1 MKKLER
7 KTVASAMLLGVLS
20 AGVAT
25 ADSVKHYRQDTVMI
39 KFDEPVVSL
48 GVVQNAWQDNLP
60 AEDRG
65 LNLFD
70 LTGDAQY
77 APEARWVDQD
87 QLELTFVK
95 GTSVATKYRLAFR
108 PGSDHYLSGK
118 KMPEPVFE
126 FSPQALRLESIYP
139 QDGIPGIAFLVAA
152 GNQKMRE
159 ARELSEKSPV
169 RYEFREVLGRKK
181 GKVTYGKVVAGK
193 VSPAQFRHLSKRM
206 QSDFLES
213 LDDLGIEQSEEALAG
228 ITPEM
233 PLPGVV
239 LVTPAEEL
247 SGKNEWRLYAIAE
260 PNGGFVDSELSA
272 KTLSTELSTGVQVDV
287 GGEGENQPAQ
297 LGGVVRFD
305 APIEESAVADVF
317 RAMEIQA
324 GDVSAVNSEDGK
336 SKTLTVNGKT
346 LTFRLLPVADNRVS
360 SYMNGELLRADG
372 SKVQNFK
379 VWYDAPYTDCF
390 NFAIDGVDELPITVD
405 FVIKADTQA
414 MLGLKT
420 ATDHRHRVTLNA
432 AAPLLSFDN
441 TPSSPMLMPLH
452 GTHKV
457 KVDSINNGKVSVSL
471 AKLNAEQ
478 YVTYRS
484 ALEQIDSRAAR
495 SYAEVCYRLRC
506 LEERIAAGIE
516 DKKKCSSEIKSYNQQ
531 KNRLFSQMP
540 RYNVIRSA
548 MEGVTFGATQ
558 ELDTAG
564 QGNGAVRSA
573 TAELDLDA
581 LNGAPLSPGFYL
593 ISVTNQASPN
603 VRAAL
608 RELKLD
614 ETLFDI
620 ENWYA
625 IQVTDLHY
633 SRTDKALLVNKI
645 SDGTLMPEGQLFNIT
660 GNSPKPIAE
669 LKDGVVVMPSIEM
682 PRRRTPQL
690 MVQSGED
697 FISLAHYGNSA
708 HLQSSRRIMVV
719 KDRSMYRPG
728 ETVHLRGVLR
738 EVSAQGE
745 PSLPHVKSVQ
755 VTVSRPNRKELLN
768 KTVNLN
774 NYGAF
779 DFEFDLPKG
788 DEDIVGTYRVSI
800 QADGNKYRDEEFVEC
815 QEFRRDSFTTK
826 TELKMDSVR
835 PEEYTYTI
843 TAEDLNGVPLSGAR
857 AEVEIKLNYNEPS
870 NEEVKLCNV
879 RPHLKTE
886 TKKETL
892 TLDAEGKATYT
903 GKIDYLHRD
912 ALMSGDAFLYI
923 SGSVINDR
931 EEVKKVEFENKH
943 IAPADFSINW
953 YGDELKLYSNTEEE
967 EQGGSKVL
975 GREQVVNLRVWSN
988 KANEKVL
995 PNGIIIVT
1003 HEPTLLWEES
1013 ITVPANC
1020 VNGYKTDI
1028 LERLRKIEGNDNRF
1042 SLEWR
1047 GKDTAG
1053 REFIDMDSV
1062 NSWDFRRPQ
1071 RGATESC
1078 QSDCKLNE
1086 RTMQLNATFE
1096 NEGRAAV
1103 VVNSVKGARSAG
1115 IVEVKKGANTW
1126 DIPLQDDEFGKI
1138 ELAVMLPVQQD
1149 NRFVNLEY
1157 TTNNVEAERLQN
1169 KLGVE
1174 LVMPQTTP
1182 RPGDAI
1188 TLTGRI
1194 VGPDGQPYP
1203 TTQVTLF
1210 AVDEGMLSVSGGH
1223 RVDNPGTFFT
1233 SVWVQGFYPQ
1243 NRGADMYML
1252 RSEKGQGN
1260 STMLAGIWQGDIVG
1274 PGAALSVRTSGGGRL
1289 YGAVKSKK
1297 MMARNAVYD
1306 ADEEGEWEGEDVM
1319 VECAAPVAC
1328 ESAALDAAPAMAPAP
1343 QGLMTAGVRSGSGAT
1358 KDFSMAQ
1365 NTTRANA
1372 LAQVDAA
1379 WSSSQ
1384 GPAVPE
1390 PRLRTNFVPV
1400 AVWAPAVDVDAE
1412 GKFTVDVTLPD
1423 TLTTYKVYAVALAQD
1438 GKCFGYAENK
1448 FTVNQPVMLTPGTP
1462 LFMSVGDRLR
1472 LPLTITNNTEAD
1484 GTWTVKLEGADAPQQ
1499 VTLKA
1504 KSTSTLYFDYTAT
1517 EEGER
1522 KLHWEALAAGG
1533 SDAVEGTFEVKFPA
1547 PVLREAHRL
1556 VLQEGAEPLKVGALP
1571 APELATSTRGQVEI
1585 QLSANPLLHL
1595 NECME
1600 LVLKQG
1606 YGNTEWYASSLLP
1619 WMLHDRMAPFSP
1631 VMASVPAAEAREV
1644 VLKGIDRLVN
1654 CQQADGGMSFWPSG
1668 DYCSCRES
1676 SPWVSAYVGLV
1687 LTIAVDNGY
1696 VLPEQTL
1703 PRLREFLKKYIEKQ
1717 RKDEDLWKSVSSH
1730 LLYAAGRT
1738 LEDDEL
1744 IREGLKRELA
1754 LQTERDGGYDV
1765 INGVITPR
1773 GGCFTWFRSHRAVA
1787 SLNFLAEMH
1796 QDKTARHT
1804 SFLKW
1809 MRVVGHDYRHAT
1821 TWDGGWMLIA
1831 LHEYLRLTPAGNAQS
1846 VVTLQDGQKLTLGN
1860 GITEL
1865 TPAKTAT
1872 LGELPTVITRNSGT
1886 AYVSVKFKAQPEQ
1899 TEYPGVTEKGLQIT
1913 RTYEKRGE
1921 DGAWRPATEF
1931 NVGDVVRV
1939 TLTCAKA
1946 EKDLEYFVLEDYLP
1960 SNMEAINPKVRSQA
1974 AGLEWQPWS
1983 HWFDNREFQ
1992 AHRVRGFCTRW
2003 AGRDLLNMSYYARVK
2018 RAGEAMAPPASGQL
2032 MYEPQTYGL
2041 SPNTKVIS
2049 R

>member
-1 MKKLER
+1 M
-7 KTVASAMLLGVLS
+7 ASAMLLSMLS

-25 ADSVKHYRQDTVMI
+25 ADSVTPYGLDRVII

-48 GVVQNAWQDNLP
+48 GVVENAWSESLP

-70 LTGDAQY
+70 LTGDAQHT
-77 APEARWVDQD
+77 PKARWVDQD
-87 QLELTFVK
+87 ALELTFVK
-95 GTSVATKYRLAFR
+95 GTSVATRYRLAFR

-126 FSPQALRLESIYP
+126 FAPQALRLESVHT
-139 QDGIPGIAFLVAA
+139 QSGIPGLAFLVVVE
-152 GNQKMRE
+152 QQHMRE
-159 ARELSEKSPV
+159 AREFSDKAPV
-169 RYEFREVLGRKK
+169 RYEFREMLGRKK
-181 GKVTYGKVVAGK
+181 GKMTYGRVVAGK
-193 VSPAQFRHLSKRM
+193 ISPAQFRHFSKYEQRELLRHLE
-206 QSDFLES
+206 DF
-213 LDDLGIEQSEEALAG
+213 GIANSEEALAG

-247 SGKNEWRLYAIAE
+247 SGQNEWRLYAIAE
-260 PNGGFVDSELSA
+260 PNSGFADSELSA
-272 KTLSTELSTGVQVDV
+272 DTVTTELSTGVQVDV
-287 GGEGENQPAQ
+287 GSEGENMPAL
-297 LGGVVRFD
+297 LGGQVRFG
-305 APIEESAVADVF
+305 APIEESAVADIF
-317 RAMEIQA
+317 RAMEIHA
-324 GDVSAVNSEDGK
+324 GEVSAVNSEDGK
-336 SKTLTVNGKT
+336 SKTLTVGGKT
-346 LTFRLLPVADNRVS
+346 ITFRLLPLPDNRDTA
-360 SYMNGELLRADG
+360 YLNGELLRADG
-372 SKVQNFK
+372 SKIQDYT
-379 VWYDAPYTDCF
+379 VWYDAPYTNEF

-441 TPSSPMLMPLH
+441 TPGSPMLMPLQ

-484 ALEQIDSRAAR
+484 TLEQIDSHAAR
-495 SYAEVCYRLRC
+495 AYAEVCYRLRC
-506 LEERIAAGIE
+506 LEERVAAGIE
-516 DKKKCSSEIKSYNQQ
+516 DKKKCRDEIKSYKQQ
-531 KNRLFSQMP
+531 KSRLSSQMP
-540 RYNVIRSA
+540 RYSAIRNV
-548 MEGVTFGATQ
+548 MEGVSFNAPQ
-558 ELDTAG
+558 ELDTTG

-593 ISVTNQASPN
+593 ISVTNQAAPN

-625 IQVTDLHY
+625 VQVTDLHY

-645 SDGTLMPEGQLFNIT
+645 SDGSLPVAGQLLNIT
-660 GNSPKPIAE
+660 DGKSKLIAE
-669 LKDGVVVMPSIEM
+669 LKDGVVVMPSIE
-682 PRRRTPQL
+682 PSRRRTPRL
-690 MVQSGED
+690 MLQSGED
-697 FISLAHYGNSA
+697 FISFTHYGNSA
-708 HLQSSRRIMVV
+708 NMQTSRRIMVV

-738 EVSAQGE
+738 EVSAKGE
-745 PSLPHVKSVQ
+745 PTMPHVKSVQ
-755 VTVSRPNRKELLN
+755 VTVSRPNRKELIN
-768 KTVNLN
+768 KTVKLN
-774 NYGAF
+774 AYGAF
-779 DFEFDLPKG
+779 DFDFDLPKG

-815 QEFRRDSFTTK
+815 QEFRRDAFTTK
-826 TELKMDSVR
+826 TELKIDPVR
-835 PEEYTYTI
+835 PEEFTFTI
-843 TAEDLNGVPLSGAR
+843 SAEDLNGVPLSGAR
-857 AEVEIKLNYNEPS
+857 AEVDMELSYNSPN
-870 NEEVKLCNV
+870 NEEHKMCNV
-879 RPHLKTE
+879 RPHLKSE
-886 TKKETL
+886 SKEETL

-912 ALMSGDAFLYI
+912 ALMSGDAFLHI
-923 SGSVINDR
+923 SGSVTNDR
-931 EEVKKVEFENKH
+931 EEVKQFDGQHAH
-943 IAPADFSINW
+943 IAPADFSIHW
-953 YGDELKLYSNTEEE
+953 YGDELKLYPNTEDEA
-967 EQGGSKVL
+967 QSGDKVL
-975 GREQVVNLRVWSN
+975 GREQTVSLRVWYN
-988 KANEKVL
+988 KPNEKVL

-1003 HEPTLLWEES
+1003 HEPTMLWEES

-1020 VNGYKTDI
+1020 VNGYKTNI
-1028 LERLRKIEGNDNRF
+1028 LERLQKEEGNDNRF
-1042 SLEWR
+1042 VLEWR

-1053 REFIDMDSV
+1053 REFIDTDV
-1062 NSWDFRRPQ
+1062 VHSWDLRRPQ
-1071 RGATESC
+1071 RGALEGCHST
-1078 QSDCKLNE
+1078 CKLNE
-1086 RTMQLNATFE
+1086 RTMQLSATFE

-1103 VVNSVKGARSAG
+1103 VVNSVNGARSAG
-1115 IVEVKKGANTW
+1115 IVEVKKGDNTW
-1126 DIPLQDDEFGKI
+1126 DIPLLDDEFGKI
-1138 ELAVMLPVQQD
+1138 EMAVLLPVQQD
-1149 NRFVNLEY
+1149 SHYVNLEY
-1157 TTNNVEAERLQN
+1157 TSNNVEAERLQN

-1174 LVMPQTTP
+1174 LVMPQSTP

-1188 TLTGRI
+1188 TLSGRI
-1194 VGPDGQPYP
+1194 LGPDGQPYP

-1233 SVWVQGFYPQ
+1233 SVWVQRFYPQ
-1243 NRGADMYML
+1243 NSGADMYMRTPAGKQL
-1252 RSEKGQGN
+1252 RS
-1260 STMLAGIWQGDIVG
+1260 SMLAGIWQGDIVG
-1274 PGAALSVRTSGGGRL
+1274 PGAALNVRNYGGGRL

-1297 MMARNAVYD
+1297 MKARNAAMDYEEGY
-1306 ADEEGEWEGEDVM
+1306 DEEIMEY
-1319 VECAAPVAC
+1319 AAPVAC
-1328 ESAALDAAPAMAPAP
+1328 ESAAMDAASAP
-1343 QGLMTAGVRSGSGAT
+1343 QAMMTGGLRSGSGEA
-1358 KDFSMAQ
+1358 DDYCMARNAVRTQ
-1365 NTTRANA
+1365 A
-1372 LAQVDAA
+1372 LAQVDNT
-1379 WSSSQ
+1379 WSVPQ
-1384 GPAVPE
+1384 APAVPE

-1400 AVWAPAVDVDAE
+1400 AVWAPAIDVDAE
-1412 GKFTVDVTLPD
+1412 GKFMVDVKLPD
-1423 TLTTYKVYAVALAQD
+1423 TLTTYKVYAVALGED

-1472 LPLTITNNTEAD
+1472 LPLTITNNTDTD

-1504 KSTSTLYFDYTAT
+1504 KSTSTLYFDYTAA

-1522 KLHWEALAAGG
+1522 KLHWEALAACG

-1556 VLQEGAEPLKVGALP
+1556 VLQEGAEPLKVATLP

-1619 WMLHDRMAPFSP
+1619 WMLHERMAPFSP

-1644 VLKGIDRLVN
+1644 VLKGIDRLVK
-1654 CQQADGGMSFWPSG
+1654 CQQADGGMSFWPGG

-1687 LTIAVDNGY
+1687 LTIAADNGY

-1717 RKDEDLWKSVSSH
+1717 RKDEELWESVSSH

-1738 LEDDEL
+1738 LEDDAL
-1744 IREGLKRELA
+1744 ITEGLKRELA
-1754 LQTERDGGYDV
+1754 LQTERDGGYGV
-1765 INGVITPR
+1765 VSGVITPR
-1773 GGCFTWFRSHRAVA
+1773 GGYYAWFRSHRATA

-1796 QDKTARHT
+1796 KDKEARHA

-1846 VVTLQDGQKLTLGN
+1846 VVTLENGQKLTLGN
-1860 GITEL
+1860 GITEF
-1865 TPAKTAT
+1865 TTAKTAT
-1872 LGELPTVITRNSGT
+1872 LGELPTTITRNSGT